1 METKKL
7 KEGVAINVITIPI
20 VLVIEVLSNFLTTK
34 LIMNESFSITN
45 SLIEA
50 LPISVLLGVFLSI
63 IFIKVKRRIDIHDK
77 LVENTIGV
85 NDVIWYVLDYRT
97 RHLNSNTHFDTIR
110 EKEEVKKILE
120 KKYNRLTVEQINTI
134 LNKFYNTP

>member
-1 METKKL
+1 
-7 KEGVAINVITIPI
+7 
-20 VLVIEVLSNFLTTK
+20 
-34 LIMNESFSITN
+34 MNESFSITN

-97 RHLNSNTHFDTIR
+97 RHLNSNTHFDIIR
-110 EKEEVKKILE
+110 EKEEVKKMLE